1 MGIRYSRILTA
12 FAILFLS
19 MASYAQTRPMPGQ
32 ADGTT
37 YTNPRIQARIRRF
50 QNLNSNTANV
60 NSTSNIGIKG
70 VKSRLTDI
78 NTLKYALIDKKT
90 HVVTFVGK
98 YDPAYPTGPI
108 PYDDILKDVLN
119 NAYPSFSLEPTPDQ
133 KALFMRMD
141 KAISVDI
148 AKMNNEPDY
157 CNQWANKLISILL
170 NDPAVAVDNK
180 RFMKHFGDAFSLSAE
195 EFRQMFYGAQN
206 MASVPQE
213 EWIPTA
219 AKMIRVI
226 GLPKIADML
235 NVMSGNGGTGDMI
248 HDIGAAL
255 GILPELDSLKAKL
268 DSGQI
273 SQSEYGTEGY
283 VLCFSEIL
291 RQLDYPADK
300 LQKMADGV
308 RNGSQSRDVM
318 ADAFSTQLT
327 SYITDRF
334 GEKIINGLVFS
345 PELMTRL
352 YDFPLPQSE
361 LVYTNVP
368 SDSVLGGILFRADY
382 LLKTICSNPDLREQV
397 PGHMTDMEFQQQES
411 IKNNYFTPSN
421 AGADVGSRLIPADV
435 TMSVSPTGDVVRFDN
450 AHVKVTSWVREY
462 LGDGWDSQA
471 KSFLNSIVPKYA
483 DYVTAHLDD
492 YAKVYPEL
500 YRMQEV
506 AKLVALARWAKSNG
520 YTLAAGQTSNTKI
533 EHPKTINGFWSA
545 VFQANQNKFSLT
557 IIGEGGASFSS
568 DEGEEWV
575 KPNQNVEV
583 TSDVCKQLV
592 ASAVFANQA
601 ANAAVGGNM
610 EEARDLADKSARA
623 MTGEI
628 DYTKLP
634 SLSDIPMPTDPG
646 SYAAADKELIDQA
659 GDCLK
664 TMDQAQKDMAKAD
677 SIAPTQPEEAEKIR
691 AQATKDQDEASEKL
705 QSLMSSAKT
714 LQADPSQAD
723 DIVVSLKGLSG
734 VVRPIQNT
742 TASSGQTQTA
752 QTPVQPAA
760 NIKPVDMEAMR
771 AKWIK
776 ELDETNRKIEM
787 TKQMLTML
795 NKQIQTDQSLY
806 NDWEKMASEGMDKCK
821 STVKDLFFDTT
832 IGLLADRFK
841 DINEVAQKLPASEA
855 DTIEKYRRLE
865 SLTTSM
871 KNAKDVGTYAEWQ
884 DRENKTDADVY
895 ESIRDGIGQISGLLS
910 LDTTV
915 PGLAWKYGS
924 MTADLAYTFTQ
935 YYQAWNGIKSSTDR
949 TDAQAAQVKK
959 LSADMQALIERYKE
973 LHKNLDE
980 ANWKQ

>member
-1 MGIRYSRILTA
+1 MSIRCSRIFTA
-12 FAILFLS
+12 IAILFLS
-19 MASYAQTRPMPGQ
+19 TACFAQTRPVPGQ
-32 ADGTT
+32 TDGSQN
-37 YTNPRIQARIRRF
+37 NPRIQARIRRF
-50 QNLNSNTANV
+50 QELSNTANV
-60 NSTSNIGIKG
+60 SSTSNIGIKG

-90 HVVTFVGK
+90 HIVTFVGK
-98 YDPAYPTGPI
+98 YDPAYATGPI
-108 PYDDILKDVLN
+108 PYDDLLKDVLD
-119 NAYPSFSLEPTPDQ
+119 NAYPSFSLEPTADQ
-133 KALFMRMD
+133 KTLFMRMD
-141 KAISVDI
+141 KVVSADI
-148 AKMNNEPDY
+148 ARMNSEPNY
-157 CNQWANKLISILL
+157 CNEWANKLISILL
-170 NDPAVAVDNK
+170 NDPAAAIDNK
-180 RFMKHFGDAFSLSAE
+180 RFMKHFGDAFGLSAE

-206 MASVPQE
+206 MANVPQN
-213 EWIPTA
+213 EWIATA

-235 NVMSGNGGTGDMI
+235 DVMSGKGGTGDAI
-248 HDIGAAL
+248 HDIGNAL
-255 GILPELDSLKAKL
+255 GILPELDALKAKL

-291 RQLDYPADK
+291 RQLDYPANK

-318 ADAFSTQLT
+318 SDAFSTQLT

-345 PELMTRL
+345 PELMTKL

-368 SDSVLGGILFRADY
+368 SDSVLGDILYRADY

-397 PGHMTDMEFQQQES
+397 AAHMTDMEFQQQES
-411 IKNNYFTPSN
+411 IKSNYYLPSS

-435 TMSVSPTGDVVRFDN
+435 SMSVSPAGDVVRFDD
-450 AHVKVTSWVREY
+450 AHVKVISWVREY
-462 LGDGWDSQA
+462 IGDGWDSQA
-471 KSFLNSIVPKYA
+471 KSFLNLVVPKYG

-492 YAKVYPEL
+492 YARVYPEL
-500 YRMQEV
+500 YRMQEA
-506 AKLVALARWAKSNG
+506 AKVVALARWAKSNG
-520 YTLAAGQTSNTKI
+520 YTLAVGQTSSTKV

-545 VFQANQNKFSLT
+545 VFQANQGKYTLT

-568 DEGEEWV
+568 DEGEGWV
-575 KPNQNVEV
+575 KPNQDVEV

-592 ASAVFANQA
+592 ASTVFAGQA
-601 ANAAVGGNM
+601 ANAAVDGNM
-610 EEARDLADKSARA
+610 EAARDLADKSARA

-664 TMDQAQKDMAKAD
+664 TMDQAQKDMTHAD
-677 SIAPTQPEEAEKIR
+677 SIAATQPEEAEKIR
-691 AQATKDQDEASEKL
+691 AQATKDQEEASEKL

-723 DIVVSLKGLSG
+723 DVVVSLKGLSS
-734 VVRPIQNT
+734 VVQPIQNT

-752 QTPVQPAA
+752 QTPVQPASQST
-760 NIKPVDMEAMR
+760 KPADMEALR

-821 STVKDLFFDTT
+821 STIQDLFFDTT
-832 IGLLADRFK
+832 IGLLTDRFK

-855 DTIEKYRRLE
+855 DAIEKYRRLE

-871 KNAKDVGTYAEWQ
+871 KNARDVGTYSEWQ
-884 DRENKTDADVY
+884 DRENKTDAQVY
-895 ESIRDGIGQISGLLS
+895 ESIRDGLGQISGLLS

-935 YYQAWNGIKSSTDR
+935 YYQAWKGITSANER
-949 TDAQAAQVKK
+949 TDAQMAQVKK
-959 LSADMQALIERYKE
+959 LTADMQALIEKYKE
-973 LHKNLDE
+973 LRKNLDE
-980 ANWKQ
+980 TNWKQ